1 MASDPNRRYVLI
13 SSDAHAGADLLDY
26 RPYLSSE
33 LHDEFDAW
41 ASVFHDP
48 WSDFDDDTTNS
59 EDVGLRV
66 GVSSFLSPYNWDSDK
81 RLEHMNGEGIAAE
94 VVFPNTVPPFYP
106 SGVIT
111 SPAPSTEEEYRLRWA
126 GVQAHN
132 RWLVDFCSQ
141 APGRRAGLAQVFL
154 ADLDDAVAEVRWARE
169 AGLKGVLIPADHASQ
184 LVDLYDSSLDPFW
197 AACTELEMPV
207 HRHSQSVSPA
217 ETPTTPA
224 APVIGAHECFLF
236 FRRSLAHLIY
246 GEVFERFPDL
256 KFVLTET
263 GLTWL
268 PMELQQLEVEYR
280 MGSYPGNVGYPHFSR
295 VVDKLSMKPTDYF
308 RRNCYIGASALVPPD
323 VELRHEVGVDRIMWG
338 SDYPHHEGTY
348 PHTLLTLRLNLWDVP
363 EPEVRAITSLNAAK
377 VYGLDLD
384 HLQKIADE
392 IGPTTEEVAT
402 RVTRDELPEHSMCVM
417 INFAADP
424 SAIGMFG

>member
-280 MGSYPGNVGYPHFSR
+280 IGLLPGQRGLPALQPRGGQAEHEANRLLPSQLLHRGVRTRPTRRRTPPRGRGRSDHVGLGLPASR
-295 VVDKLSMKPTDYF
+295 RY
-308 RRNCYIGASALVPPD
+308 VPAHAAD
-323 VELRHEVGVDRIMWG
+323 VA
-338 SDYPHHEGTY
+338 
-348 PHTLLTLRLNLWDVP
+348 P
-363 EPEVRAITSLNAAK
+363 EPLGRPRARGAGDNVAK
-377 VYGLDLD
+377 RGEGLR
-384 HLQKIADE
+384 ARS
-392 IGPTTEEVAT
+392 G
-402 RVTRDELPEHSMCVM
+402 
-417 INFAADP
+417 P
-424 SAIGMFG
+424 SAKDRRRDRANDRGGRHTRHARRAP